1 MSSAQ
6 SEKDKADL
14 ILRLKRA
21 EGQLRGIQNMIETDV
36 ECEKI
41 AQQMSACRKALD
53 RAFHRMIACM
63 IQQQLASAKGVDA
76 ATQGRL
82 QHMTELLSKFA

>member
-1 MSSAQ
+1 MSSEQ
-6 SEKDKADL
+6 SVKDKADL

-36 ECEKI
+36 DCEKI

-53 RAFHRMIACM
+53 RAFHSMIACM
-63 IQQQLASAKGVDA
+63 IQQQLAGAKGFDPA
-76 ATQGRL
+76 AQGRL
-82 QHMTELLSKFA
+82 QHLTDLLSKFA

>member
-1 MSSAQ
+1 MSSEQ
-6 SEKDKADL
+6 SAKDKADL

-36 ECEKI
+36 DCDKI

-63 IQQQLASAKGVDA
+63 IQQQLAGAKGFDPA
-76 ATQGRL
+76 AQGRL
-82 QHMTELLSKFA
+82 QHMTDLLSKFA

>member
-1 MSSAQ
+1 MSNSQ
-6 SEKDKADL
+6 SEKDKAEL

-21 EGQLRGIQNMIETDV
+21 EGQIRGIQHMIETDV

-53 RAFHRMIACM
+53 RAFYRMIACM
-63 IQQQLASAKGVDA
+63 IQQQFAGTKHVDRA
-76 ATQGRL
+76 AQEQL
-82 QHMTELLSKFA
+82 QRMTEILAKFA

>member
-1 MSSAQ
+1 MSSEQ
-6 SEKDKADL
+6 SVKDKADL

-63 IQQQLASAKGVDA
+63 IQQQLASAKGFDGA
-76 ATQGRL
+76 AQGRL
-82 QHMTELLSKFA
+82 RHMTDLLSKFA

>member
-1 MSSAQ
+1 MSDAQ
-6 SEKDKADL
+6 SVKDKADL

-21 EGQLRGIQNMIETDV
+21 EGQIRGIQNMIETDV

-63 IQQQLASAKGVDA
+63 IQQQLAGAKQFDHA
-76 ATQGRL
+76 AQERL
-82 QHMTELLSKFA
+82 QHMTDILTKFA